1 MKTKYILIFFIVL
14 IISIYSLNFI
24 KSYTQNKII
33 SFLNSDRFNN
43 YIILRL
49 DDILEGLSEGEL
61 AESEIDKYSKLL
73 NKIFTKYEPLI
84 KNLSIEK

>member
-49 DDILEGLSEGEL
+49 DDILERLSEGKL

-73 NKIFTKYEPLI
+73 NKIFEKYEPLI

>member
-24 KSYTQNKII
+24 KSYAQNKII
-33 SFLNSDRFNN
+33 SFLNSDKFNN

-49 DDILEGLSEGEL
+49 DDILERLSEGEL

-73 NKIFTKYEPLI
+73 NKIFVKYEPLI

>member
-33 SFLNSDRFNN
+33 SFLNSDRLNN
-43 YIILRL
+43 FIILRL
-49 DDILEGLSEGEL
+49 EDILQRLSEGEL
-61 AESEIDKYSKLL
+61 TEVEIEKYSKLL
-73 NKIFTKYEPLI
+73 NKIFIKYEPLI